1 VPDRT
6 RLPGNAEPRVVRL
19 QEIRSALEI
28 PLLIDELAAGF
39 VAYSSG
45 QVVVPPVA
53 HLGFDEPRGD
63 VHIKY
68 GYIQDDDV
76 FVIKI
81 ADGFDD
87 NAALGL
93 PPGDGMLLVFDRRTG
108 MTRAILLDR
117 GYLTDLRTAAAGAV
131 AARVLAPRTVER
143 IGVIGTGVQGHLQL
157 ELLARVVEC
166 RSAMVYGR
174 DAHRAARYVHDMA
187 VHGFEVTIAPDPDT
201 LAAACDLIV
210 TATTARAPLFSA
222 GVVRPGTHISAF
234 GADSPGKQELDP
246 ALMGRADVV
255 VVDSLAQTSRH
266 GELAH
271 ALQAHEISEE
281 HVHELGAVIGDRS
294 LGRTGDDQI
303 TVCDMTGVAVQDIV
317 VAKHVLRQLGA
328 IHDSPSLA
336 GPQ

>member
-1 VPDRT
+1 
-6 RLPGNAEPRVVRL
+6 VVRL
-19 QEIRSALEI
+19 DEIKGAVDI
-28 PLLIDELAAGF
+28 PRLIDELAEGF

-87 NAALGL
+87 NPALGL

-108 MTRAILLDR
+108 MTRAVLLDR

-157 ELLARVVEC
+157 ELLGRVVEC
-166 RSAMVYGR
+166 RSAMVHGR
-174 DAHRAARYVHDMA
+174 DAHRAERYVHDMA
-187 VHGFEVTIAPDPDT
+187 VHGFEVSVAPDADT
-201 LAAACDLIV
+201 LAAACDIIV

-222 GVVRPGTHISAF
+222 EVVRPGAHISAF

-246 ALMGRADVV
+246 ALLGRADVV
-255 VVDSLAQTSRH
+255 VVDSLSQTSQH

-271 ALQAHEISEE
+271 ALQAGVITEGR
-281 HVHELGAVIGDRS
+281 VRELGDVIRDPS
-294 LGRTGDDQI
+294 LGRTGEDQI
-303 TVCDMTGVAVQDIV
+303 TVCDLTGVAVQDIV
-317 VAKHVLRQLGA
+317 VAKHVLRQL
-328 IHDSPSLA
+328 S
-336 GPQ
+336 

>member
-1 VPDRT
+1 M
-6 RLPGNAEPRVVRL
+6 VRL
-19 QEIRSALEI
+19 DEIRAAVDI
-28 PLLIDELAAGF
+28 PLLIDELAEGF

-45 QVVVPPVA
+45 NVVVPPVA
-53 HLGFDEPRGD
+53 HLGFDHPRGD

-68 GYIQDDDV
+68 GYIEDDDV

-108 MTRAILLDR
+108 MTRAVLLDR

-131 AARVLAPRTVER
+131 AARVLAPRMVER

-157 ELLARVVEC
+157 ELLGRVVKC
-166 RSAMVYGR
+166 RNVMVYGR
-174 DAHRAARYVHDMA
+174 DARRAERYAHDMA
-187 VHGFEVTIAPDPDT
+187 VHGFEVTLAPDPGI
-201 LAAACDLIV
+201 LAAACDIII
-210 TATTARAPLFSA
+210 TATTSRAPLFSA
-222 GVVRPGTHISAF
+222 DVVRPGTHISAF

-255 VVDSLAQTSRH
+255 VVDSLSQTSRH

-271 ALQAHEISEE
+271 ALEAGEITEE
-281 HVHELGAVIGDRS
+281 RVHELGDVLRDPS
-294 LGRTGDDQI
+294 LGRSSEDQI

-317 VAKHVLRQLGA
+317 VAKHVLAQLGE
-328 IHDSPSLA
+328 HTR
-336 GPQ
+336 

>member
-1 VPDRT
+1 VPDI
-6 RLPGNAEPRVVRL
+6 PVPANGAEPRVVRL
-19 QEIRSALEI
+19 EEIRTAVDI
-28 PLLIDELAAGF
+28 PLLIDELADGF

-45 QVVVPPVA
+45 NVVVPPVA
-53 HLGFDEPRGD
+53 HLGFDDPRGD

-68 GYIQDDDV
+68 GYIEDDDV

-81 ADGFDD
+81 ADGFDA

-108 MTRAILLDR
+108 MSKAVLLDR

-131 AARVLAPRTVER
+131 AARVLAPRLVER

-157 ELLARVVEC
+157 ELLGRVVNC

-174 DAHRAARYVHDMA
+174 DSHRAERYVHDLA
-187 VHGFEVTIAPDPDT
+187 VHGFEVTVAPDPDV
-201 LAAACDLIV
+201 LAAACDIIV

-222 GVVRPGTHISAF
+222 EVVRPGTHISAF

-246 ALMGRADVV
+246 ALLGRADVV
-255 VVDSLAQTSRH
+255 VVDSLSQTSIH

-271 ALQAHEISEE
+271 ALAAGEIAEE
-281 HVHELGAVIGDRS
+281 RVHELGDVLREPS
-294 LGRTGDDQI
+294 LGRSGDDQI

-317 VAKHVLRQLGA
+317 VAKHVLAQLGK
-328 IHDSPSLA
+328 HLR
-336 GPQ
+336 

>member
-1 VPDRT
+1 MRWLQPASEVS
-6 RLPGNAEPRVVRL
+6 RLPGRSEPRVVRL
-19 QEIRSALEI
+19 DEIRSAVDI
-28 PLLIDELAAGF
+28 PRLIDEVAEGF

-45 QVVVPPVA
+45 SVVVPPVA

-81 ADGFDD
+81 ADGFDG
-87 NAALGL
+87 NPSIGL

-108 MTRAILLDR
+108 MARAVLLDHA
-117 GYLTDLRTAAAGAV
+117 YLTDLRTAAAGAV
-131 AARVLAPRTVER
+131 VARALAPRVVAR

-157 ELLARVVEC
+157 ELLRSVTDC

-174 DAHRAARYVHDMA
+174 SSERAARYVSDMA
-187 VHGFEVTIAPDPDT
+187 EHGFDVSIAPDADS
-201 LAAACDLIV
+201 LAAACDIII
-210 TATTARAPLFSA
+210 TATTARAPLFGA
-222 GVVRPGTHISAF
+222 GSVRPGTHVSAF

-246 ALMGRADVV
+246 ALMARADVV
-255 VVDSLAQTSRH
+255 VADSLSQTAEH

-271 ALQAHEISEE
+271 ALKTGAVTMER
-281 HVHELGAVIGDRS
+281 VHELGRVIRDPS
-294 LGRTGDDQI
+294 LGRTSDDQI

-317 VAKHVLRQLGA
+317 AAKHVLAQLARTVG
-328 IHDSPSLA
+328 
-336 GPQ
+336 

>member
-1 VPDRT
+1 LSPAGR
-6 RLPGNAEPRVVRL
+6 AEPRVVRL
-19 QEIRSALEI
+19 DEIRTAVDI
-28 PLLIDELAAGF
+28 PLLIDELAEGF

-45 QVVVPPVA
+45 NVVVPPVA
-53 HLGFDEPRGD
+53 HLGFDDPRGD

-68 GYIQDDDV
+68 GYIEDDDV

-108 MTRAILLDR
+108 MTRAVLLDR

-131 AARVLAPRTVER
+131 AARVLAPRVVER

-157 ELLARVVEC
+157 ELLGRVVKC

-174 DAHRAARYVHDMA
+174 DAHRAERYVRDMA
-187 VHGFEVTIAPDPDT
+187 VHGFEVTVARDPGT
-201 LAAACDLIV
+201 LAAACDLII
-210 TATTARAPLFSA
+210 TATTARVPLFSA
-222 GVVRPGTHISAF
+222 DVVRPGTHISAI

-255 VVDSLAQTSRH
+255 VVDSLSQTSQH

-271 ALQAHEISEE
+271 ALEAGEITGER
-281 HVHELGAVIGDRS
+281 VHELGDVLRDPS
-294 LGRTGDDQI
+294 LGRSSEDQI

-317 VAKHVLRQLGA
+317 VAKHVLAQL
-328 IHDSPSLA
+328 S
-336 GPQ
+336 

>member
-1 VPDRT
+1 M
-6 RLPGNAEPRVVRL
+6 VRL
-19 QEIRSALEI
+19 DEITRAVDI
-28 PLLIDELAAGF
+28 PRLIEELAEGF

-45 QVVVPPVA
+45 NVVVPPVA

-81 ADGFDD
+81 ADGFDE
-87 NAALGL
+87 NPALGL

-108 MTRAILLDR
+108 MARAVLLDHA
-117 GYLTDLRTAAAGAV
+117 YLTDLRTAAAEGPDVGTLIDAV
-131 AARVLAPRTVER
+131 AARLLAPRVVKR

-157 ELLARVVEC
+157 ELLRRVVDC
-166 RSAMVYGR
+166 RSAMVFGR
-174 DAHRAARYVHDMA
+174 DRHRAERYVADMA
-187 VHGFEVTIAPDPDT
+187 KQGFEVTIAPDPDS
-201 LAAACDLIV
+201 LAAACDVIV

-222 GVVRPGTHISAF
+222 DAVRPGTHVSAF

-246 ALMGRADVV
+246 ELMGRANVV
-255 VVDSLAQTSRH
+255 VVDSLSQTSRH

-271 ALQAHEISEE
+271 ALEAGVITADR
-281 HVHELGAVIGDRS
+281 VHELGDVIRDPS

-317 VAKHVLRQLGA
+317 VAKHVLAQL
-328 IHDSPSLA
+328 SQSTR
-336 GPQ
+336 

>member
-1 VPDRT
+1 MSS
-6 RLPGNAEPRVVRL
+6 PGGRSEPRVVRL
-19 QEIRSALEI
+19 EEIMHAVDI
-28 PLLIDELAAGF
+28 PRLIEELAEGF

-45 QVVVPPVA
+45 NVVVPPVA

-68 GYIQDDDV
+68 GYIQDDEV

-87 NAALGL
+87 NPALGL

-108 MTRAILLDR
+108 MARAVLLDHA
-117 GYLTDLRTAAAGAV
+117 YLTDLRTAAAGAV
-131 AARVLAPRTVER
+131 AARLLAPRVVKR

-157 ELLARVVEC
+157 ELLRRVVDC
-166 RSAMVYGR
+166 RSAMVFGR
-174 DAHRAARYVHDMA
+174 DRHRAERYVADMA
-187 VHGFEVTIAPDPDT
+187 KHGFEVTIAPDPDS
-201 LAAACDLIV
+201 LAAACDVIV

-222 GVVRPGTHISAF
+222 DAVRPGTHVSAF

-246 ALMGRADVV
+246 ELMGRANVV
-255 VVDSLAQTSRH
+255 VVDSLSQTSRH

-271 ALQAHEISEE
+271 ALEAGVITEE
-281 HVHELGAVIGDRS
+281 RVHELGDVIRDPS

-317 VAKHVLRQLGA
+317 VAKHVLAQLS
-328 IHDSPSLA
+328 HSTP
-336 GPQ
+336 

>member
-1 VPDRT
+1 MPQGR
-6 RLPGNAEPRVVRL
+6 AEPRVVRL
-19 QEIRSALEI
+19 DEIRRAVNI
-28 PLLIDELAAGF
+28 PLLIDELAEGF
-39 VAYSSG
+39 VSYSSG
-45 QVVVPPVA
+45 HVVVPPVA

-87 NAALGL
+87 NHALGL

-108 MTRAILLDR
+108 MARAILLDHS
-117 GYLTDLRTAAAGAV
+117 YLTDLRTAAAGAV
-131 AARVLAPRTVER
+131 AARALAPRTVKR

-157 ELLARVVEC
+157 ELLGRVVEC
-166 RSAMVYGR
+166 RSAMVFGR
-174 DAHRAARYVHDMA
+174 DAHRAERYVHDLA
-187 VHGFEVTIAPDPDT
+187 KHGFEVTIAPDPDS
-201 LAAACDLIV
+201 LAAACELIV

-222 GVVRPGTHISAF
+222 DAVRPGTHISAF

-246 ALMGRADVV
+246 VLLGRADLV
-255 VVDSLAQTSRH
+255 VVDSRSQTSHH

-271 ALQAHEISEE
+271 AIEAGVLSADR
-281 HVHELGAVIGDRS
+281 VRELGDVLREPS
-294 LGRTGDDQI
+294 LGRSGDDQI

-317 VAKHVLRQLGA
+317 IAKHVLAQLA
-328 IHDSPSLA
+328 MHTA
-336 GPQ
+336 R

>member
-1 VPDRT
+1 MSSP
-6 RLPGNAEPRVVRL
+6 PGRSEPRVVRL
-19 QEIRSALEI
+19 DEIRDVVDI
-28 PLLIDELAAGF
+28 PRLIDELAEGF

-45 QVVVPPVA
+45 NVVVPPVA

-76 FVIKI
+76 FVIKV
-81 ADGFDD
+81 ADGFDE
-87 NAALGL
+87 NPALGL

-108 MTRAILLDR
+108 MTRAVLLDR

-131 AARVLAPRTVER
+131 AARVLAPRAVER

-157 ELLARVVEC
+157 ELLRRVVDC
-166 RSAMVYGR
+166 RSAMVFGR
-174 DAHRAARYVHDMA
+174 DRHRAERYVQELA
-187 VHGFEVTIAPDPDT
+187 KHGFEVTVAPDPDS
-201 LAAACDLIV
+201 LAAACDIIV

-222 GVVRPGTHISAF
+222 DVVRAGTHISAF

-246 ALMGRADVV
+246 ELLGRADVV
-255 VVDSLAQTSRH
+255 VVDSLSQTSQH

-271 ALQAHEISEE
+271 ALQAGVITEE
-281 HVHELGAVIGDRS
+281 HVHELGDVIRDPS
-294 LGRTGDDQI
+294 LGRTSDDQI

-317 VAKHVLRQLGA
+317 VAKHVLAQLS
-328 IHDSPSLA
+328 ISTS
-336 GPQ
+336 